1 MRRMENQISDA
12 MGMIENIAVNVKIEL
27 INIEF
32 EETEECMPEWVG
44 SYELDDIIFR
54 AFKEEAIC
62 DYFEDYLQDEIENIE
77 QEYGVTCKIYIE
89 DDELVVYFGNE

>member
-1 MRRMENQISDA
+1 MRKMENQISDA
-12 MGMIENIAVNVKIEL
+12 MMLIENLAVNIQIEL
-27 INIEF
+27 TNIEF
-32 EETEECMPEWVG
+32 EEMEDGMIEWVG
-44 SYELDDIIFR
+44 SYELDSTIFR

-62 DYFEDYLQDEIENIE
+62 DYFDDYLQDEIENIE